1 MKPARGARRL
11 WADRWIGPRS
21 PGRRAGHAALALMA
35 ALSVAAYLLAQ
46 FGMRGGGGDLHH
58 PMVAAAELM
67 EAATVAIRDCR
78 LALGVELSPDD
89 VNRTGFIGVRYSP
102 LTTTL
107 GDLAA
112 KRTTTNPNMA
122 ALLVRLLYEAGAE
135 RGDAVAIGASGSF
148 PALIVATLAAA
159 HAMGL
164 HPILICS
171 LGASQWGANDP
182 RFTWLEIEDCLVAAG
197 VFPETYRAVA
207 VSLGG
212 DRDAALELD
221 LEVRDA
227 LVAAVASRGARFL
240 YEPDLGRNVAERVR
254 TYDAHAEGRR
264 IAAFAGI
271 GGNWADMGEDPA
283 VLTLQPGLNVLTV
296 VPEGP
301 GRGVA
306 LAMAAAGIPLV
317 HLLNMRGLTTRY
329 GLPWDPSPLP
339 RPGEGHMVTYSSR
352 PLFPFHVLA
361 GVYLASIAGL
371 AVAWRV
377 VRRGLV
383 PGR

>member
-1 MKPARGARRL
+1 
-11 WADRWIGPRS
+11 
-21 PGRRAGHAALALMA
+21 MA

-46 FGMRGGGGDLHH
+46 PGMRGGGGDLHH

-67 EAATVAIRDCR
+67 EAATVAIRACR
-78 LALGVELSPDD
+78 LALGVELSSDD

-107 GDLAA
+107 GELAA
-112 KRTTTNPNMA
+112 KRTATNPNMA
-122 ALLVRLLYEAGAE
+122 ALLARLLDEAGAE
-135 RGDAVAIGASGSF
+135 KGDAVAIGASGSF

-164 HPILICS
+164 RPILICS

-197 VFPETYRAVA
+197 VFPEAYRAVA

-227 LVAAVASRGARFL
+227 LVAAIAARGVRFL
-240 YEPDLGRNVAERVR
+240 YEPDLERNIAERLR
-254 TYDAHAEGRR
+254 AYSSHAEERR
-264 IAAFAGI
+264 IAAFVGI
-271 GGNWADMGEDPA
+271 GGNWADMGEDPT
-283 VLTLQPGLNVLTV
+283 VLTLQPGLNLLTV

-301 GRGVA
+301 RRGVA
-306 LAMAAAGIPLV
+306 LVMAAAGIPLI

-339 RPGEGHMVTYSSR
+339 RPGAGYFYAGTIAKAWV
-352 PLFPFHVLA
+352 PFPTVGAVYLTLVLA
-361 GVYLASIAGL
+361 IAVGS
-371 AVAWRV
+371 
-377 VRRGLV
+377 RGF
-383 PGR
+383 PGRRSSGPKAPIR

>member
-1 MKPARGARRL
+1 MSR
-11 WADRWIGPRS
+11 
-21 PGRRAGHAALALMA
+21 AALALLA
-35 ALSVAAYLLAQ
+35 ALSVGAYLLAQ
-46 FGMRGGGGDLHH
+46 YGVGGGEGDLH

-78 LALGVELSPDD
+78 LARGVELSPDD

-122 ALLVRLLYEAGAE
+122 ALLVRLLHDAGAE
-135 RGDAVAIGASGSF
+135 KGDAVAIGASGSF
-148 PALIVATLAAA
+148 PALIVATLAATR
-159 HAMGL
+159 AMGL

-197 VFPETYRAVA
+197 VFPEAYRAVA

-227 LVAAVASRGARFL
+227 LVAAVAARGARFL
-240 YEPDLGRNVAERVR
+240 YEPDLARNVAERVR

-264 IAAFAGI
+264 IAAFVGI
-271 GGNWADMGEDPA
+271 GGNWADMGEDPV
-283 VLTLQPGLNVLTV
+283 VLTLLPGLNVLTV

-306 LAMAAAGIPLV
+306 LAMAADGIPLV

-339 RPGEGHMVTYSSR
+339 RPGEGHMYVTYSSR

-361 GVYLASIAGL
+361 GVYLAAIAGL

-383 PGR
+383 PDR

>member
-1 MKPARGARRL
+1 
-11 WADRWIGPRS
+11 
-21 PGRRAGHAALALMA
+21 
-35 ALSVAAYLLAQ
+35 
-46 FGMRGGGGDLHH
+46 MRGGGGDLHH

-67 EAATVAIRDCR
+67 EAATVAIRACR
-78 LALGVELSPDD
+78 LALGVELSSDD

-135 RGDAVAIGASGSF
+135 RGDAIAIGASGSF

-164 HPILICS
+164 RPILICS

-227 LVAAVASRGARFL
+227 LVAAIASRGARFL
-240 YEPDLGRNVAERVR
+240 YESDLERNVAERVR

-264 IAAFAGI
+264 IAVFVGI
-271 GGNWADMGEDPA
+271 GGNWADIGEDPT
-283 VLTLQPGLNVLTV
+283 VLALQPGLNLLTV
-296 VPEGP
+296 VPEDP
-301 GRGVA
+301 RRGVA
-306 LAMAAAGIPLV
+306 LVMASAGIPLI

-339 RPGEGHMVTYSSR
+339 RPGEGYMYVTFSSR

-361 GVYLASIAGL
+361 GVYLAAIAGL

-377 VRRGLV
+377 VRRGLG
-383 PGR
+383 PDR